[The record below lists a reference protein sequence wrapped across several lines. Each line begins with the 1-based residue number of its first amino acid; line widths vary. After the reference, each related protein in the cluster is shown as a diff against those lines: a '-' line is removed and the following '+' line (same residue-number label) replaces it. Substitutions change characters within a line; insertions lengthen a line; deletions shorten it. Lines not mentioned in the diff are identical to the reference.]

1 MNSQLPQRADIIVIG
16 AGVMGSSI
24 AYHLAKTGGEGKKVV
39 LLEKKVPAG
48 GPSGKSHAVMPQ
60 YYTLEPLAR
69 MTSESWRF
77 YLNFDKIVGKDPVFH
92 KVGILWAYQ
101 ESLAE
106 KWKMN
111 VAHVQKYNLAP
122 KIISDREIKEIS
134 PQFYLPEFYAAAYD
148 RDGGYVDSHRAVD
161 GFVSAA
167 SEMGVNVLP
176 YTRVEGLEAQN
187 GRIRSVRTDKGTI
200 EAEKIISAAG
210 IWTRP
215 LLQKIGF
222 DVPITNTK
230 VGICM
235 MKRPSG
241 FRGDHEVLVDYVNS
255 CYLRAQGD
263 AVTDIAVFEPHVD
276 TYFDSSKSEDPDNYE
291 DSVPEANLGRYV
303 EIGARYPGLRDA
315 TIQGTYACVYD
326 NSPDRQPVL
335 GEVPG
340 VQGLF
345 VATGFSGHG
354 FKMAPMIGRS
364 MSELVLSGKSQIDL
378 GLLTPSRFKEGRL
391 IRYDPLFDDA

>member
-1 MNSQLPQRADIIVIG
+1 
-16 AGVMGSSI
+16 
-24 AYHLAKTGGEGKKVV
+24 V
-39 LLEKKVPAG
+39 LLDKNVPAA
-48 GPSGKSHAVMPQ
+48 GPSWKSHAVMPQ

-77 YLNFDKIVGKDPVFH
+77 YLDFDKIVGKGPVFH

-111 VAHVQKYNLAP
+111 VTHVQQYGLAP
-122 KIISDREIKEIS
+122 KIIGNREIREIS

-148 RDGGYVDSHRAVD
+148 SDGGYVDSHLAVE

-167 SEMGVNVLP
+167 SEIGVRVFS
-176 YTRVEGLEAQN
+176 YTRVEELKAQN
-187 GRIRSVRTDKGTI
+187 GRINSVRTDRGTI

-215 LLQKIGF
+215 LLQKVGF

-235 MKRPSG
+235 LKRPSG

-255 CYLRAQGD
+255 CYLRAQGEV
-263 AVTDIAVFEPHVD
+263 VTDVAVFEPHVD
-276 TYFDSSKSEDPDNYE
+276 KYFDPSRSEDPDNYQ
-291 DSVPEANLGRYV
+291 DTVPEADLRRYV
-303 EIGARYPGLRDA
+303 ETGARYPGLRDA

-326 NSPDRQPVL
+326 NSPDRQPIL

-345 VATGFSGHG
+345 VAVGFSGHG
-354 FKMAPMIGRS
+354 FKMAPMVGRS
-364 MSELVLSGKSQIDL
+364 VSELVLRGKSQIDL
-378 GLLTPSRFKEGRL
+378 RILAPNRFREGRL
-391 IRYDPLFDDA
+391 VGYDPLFDDA